1 MAVKLHITKRGKIII
16 LASLMLI
23 LAGAGGYLLWRVN
36 NSETISPDV
45 SEATGGIGACCGPAG
60 CVAGWKCDTSQSC
73 GETKTVTCTKKGAAV
88 NCGTYKGVA
97 GSPSGTCKSAGQSIT
112 CSYSIGGKCVKET
125 SPNPEQPTNNGVCD
139 IRKCEWPTTLMSS
152 NNCACETC
160 NGSNGCSGNPPKCT
174 PDACPEGQESCGV
187 SGDSVS
193 GCTKSTSCVTY
204 HPNCNNPTV
213 VYRYCRTASTPVTPP
228 VVTNVCDS
236 GAWVTKP
243 TGSYAYCAAINYS
256 ATATD
261 SDGID
266 QTSIAVK
273 LNSASRTGV
282 TKSNVGTTTTISE
295 TLSSATNC
303 LTPGSY
309 TLAMDWKDTK
319 GATSSNCALS
329 TTFTVQP
336 EVLNPDWS
344 ITKGVV
350 EKCVDENTA
359 NPTSQLTYTVTVKNI
374 GAGEGTI
381 TKIVD
386 SLDSKV
392 LQTYI
397 SGISNSGVY
406 ANGDI
411 TWTLSATDKV
421 FAANQTKVFTYV
433 VTVPKDTF
441 GTYANTV
448 TAYPATGEN
457 IIANANVT
465 ADCVIEAPI
474 TGIFDSTWAKV
485 LVGIA
490 FIAIGMNYTHISK
503 FTRKLYISIN
513 DGYSEQRKKNFEKKV
528 VKR

>member
-1 MAVKLHITKRGKIII
+1 V
-16 LASLMLI
+16 
-23 LAGAGGYLLWRVN
+23 
-36 NSETISPDV
+36 
-45 SEATGGIGACCGPAG
+45 
-60 CVAGWKCDTSQSC
+60 
-73 GETKTVTCTKKGAAV
+73 
-88 NCGTYKGVA
+88 
-97 GSPSGTCKSAGQSIT
+97 
-112 CSYSIGGKCVKET
+112 
-125 SPNPEQPTNNGVCD
+125 
-139 IRKCEWPTTLMSS
+139 
-152 NNCACETC
+152 
-160 NGSNGCSGNPPKCT
+160 
-174 PDACPEGQESCGV
+174 
-187 SGDSVS
+187 
-193 GCTKSTSCVTY
+193 Y
-204 HPNCNNPTV
+204 HKDCNNPSNI
-213 VYRYCRTASTPVTPP
+213 YRYCEPKTTA
-228 VVTNVCDS
+228 TNVCDS

-243 TGSYAYCAAINYS
+243 TGSYAYCAPISYS

-273 LNSASRTGV
+273 LNNVSRTGV

-303 LTPGSY
+303 LAPGSY

-319 GATSSNCALS
+319 GATSSSCALS

-344 ITKGVV
+344 LTKGVV

-359 NPTSQLTYTVTVKNI
+359 NPTSQLTYTITVKNT

-381 TKIVD
+381 NKIVD

-406 ANGDI
+406 ADGDI

-421 FAANQTKVFTYV
+421 FAANQSKVFTYI
-433 VTVPKDTF
+433 VTVPKETF

-457 IIANANVT
+457 IIANANIE
-465 ADCVIEAPI
+465 ADCVIEAPD

-485 LVGIA
+485 LVGVV
-490 FIAIGMNYTHISK
+490 FIAIGLNYSHISK
-503 FTRKLYISIN
+503 FTRKLYISVN
-513 DGYSEQRKKNFEKKV
+513 DISDERRKKNFEKKV